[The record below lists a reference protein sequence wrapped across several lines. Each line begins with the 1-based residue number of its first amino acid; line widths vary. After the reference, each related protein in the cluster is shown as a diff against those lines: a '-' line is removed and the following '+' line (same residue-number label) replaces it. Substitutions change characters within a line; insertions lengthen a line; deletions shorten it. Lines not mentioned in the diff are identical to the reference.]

1 MSESEAKEQDPAT
14 STDLQQAAGKTQ
26 ESQPSEDEGNPVKS
40 TDEVGVRKAEPN
52 PNKLKMTGRSQVYTS
67 TKETLF
73 LNNRTHPSTHGLSP
87 VWIFGK
93 NPALPVFNV
102 QDHDQLVFLSAAANV
117 GVLYN
122 HTSNSQHILRGHSQ
136 SISCMCVSEDRRWI
150 ATGDNGSKGWVIIWD
165 SYSGIPVQTF
175 FDCFVGGLTALAFSS
190 DTKHLATVSG
200 EEVQCVHIW
209 DWSKKAAKLLS
220 WTELHPKYGLQDY
233 ISFKPNDSMQLLSSS
248 KNHMVFYSM
257 TKGSLRYFA
266 LNLKKLVG
274 SVVFTQPFPLSP
286 KRVPL
291 AEVSLSRS
299 VFHCTK
305 SQVLMAIGGILV
317 MMDVSEDLVERQNL
331 PSSKIKKINH
341 QQDPITALTMV
352 DGCGVIGNV
361 KGQIKFFDVNFKFLR
376 WFVDLSLD
384 PIVFIS
390 FSNECADEFVEDL
403 SLEGKPFILRNFTV
417 LTISSKV
424 VHVNAQRDF
433 SQTLLHEAGEPLYAV
448 ACHPSQPTVVMGN
461 QLGILQMWDYNKKVP
476 IGDKVFMTEKGIHCV
491 TFDPKGLY
499 LAVGFGSG
507 VVIILNSHTLQ
518 SDPEEIFHY
527 TTDSIH
533 LITFS
538 ADSQY
543 LAAADTGNA
552 VTVFRL
558 QRLEGSLSRWTYLGR
573 YGSHYKPIKDLLFG
587 VHLDSNQPR
596 LLSLGMDRK
605 LVEYDLKNS
614 SVNELLILNS
624 EQIEQSAT
632 PLCMT
637 WYPPLT
643 TEHFLLVASD
653 QYKMKLFN
661 STTKMCRQTVLGPV
675 FGSPVKKMVVLPKLD
690 EPEVKS
696 HHLAYITEDELGL
709 QILPLDGNPHKSTAF
724 IGHPTGAAALACSYD
739 GCFVCTAGGS
749 DCTVIL
755 WEINLKVLEATAALG
770 GKDMEPFYNLLEGG
784 ADGRVY
790 KEIENYFYY
799 CQIIDQG
806 HSSKRQP
813 STKIPLSQVPFLMR
827 ALGYFLSEKE
837 INDMQNEIK
846 FSKYAETRKYV
857 NEIGIEDFVKLY
869 INHRPVVASSSRE
882 LLQAFN
888 VLGKTGSTG
897 QPVLQR
903 SDLMTLLKGQGE
915 HMTEKEVSECL
926 TTLLSLDEEEEEE
939 TEGAH
944 CADSENLLE
953 CVIPDELSM
962 KTLTQILGFPFLEEM
977 STRSSLPE

>member
-1 MSESEAKEQDPAT
+1 
-14 STDLQQAAGKTQ
+14 
-26 ESQPSEDEGNPVKS
+26 
-40 TDEVGVRKAEPN
+40 
-52 PNKLKMTGRSQVYTS
+52 
-67 TKETLF
+67 
-73 LNNRTHPSTHGLSP
+73 
-87 VWIFGK
+87 
-93 NPALPVFNV
+93 
-102 QDHDQLVFLSAAANV
+102 
-117 GVLYN
+117 
-122 HTSNSQHILRGHSQ
+122 
-136 SISCMCVSEDRRWI
+136 
-150 ATGDNGSKGWVIIWD
+150 
-165 SYSGIPVQTF
+165 
-175 FDCFVGGLTALAFSS
+175 
-190 DTKHLATVSG
+190 
-200 EEVQCVHIW
+200 
-209 DWSKKAAKLLS
+209 
-220 WTELHPKYGLQDY
+220 
-233 ISFKPNDSMQLLSSS
+233 
-248 KNHMVFYSM
+248 
-257 TKGSLRYFA
+257 
-266 LNLKKLVG
+266 
-274 SVVFTQPFPLSP
+274 
-286 KRVPL
+286 RVPL

-352 DGCGVIGNV
+352 DGYCGVIGNV

-390 FSNECADEFVEDL
+390 FSNEYVFSRRLQTQLITFDFFLLC
-403 SLEGKPFILRNFTV
+403 RNFTV

-543 LAAADTGNA
+543 LAAAVNK
-552 VTVFRL
+552 L
-558 QRLEGSLSRWTYLGR
+558 MSLEGSLSRWTYLGR

-661 STTKMCRQTVLGPV
+661 STTKMCSCL
-675 FGSPVKKMVVLPKLD
+675 
-690 EPEVKS
+690 
-696 HHLAYITEDELGL
+696 
-709 QILPLDGNPHKSTAF
+709 
-724 IGHPTGAAALACSYD
+724 
-739 GCFVCTAGGS
+739 
-749 DCTVIL
+749 
-755 WEINLKVLEATAALG
+755 
-770 GKDMEPFYNLLEGG
+770 
-784 ADGRVY
+784 
-790 KEIENYFYY
+790 
-799 CQIIDQG
+799 
-806 HSSKRQP
+806 
-813 STKIPLSQVPFLMR
+813 FL
-827 ALGYFLSEKE
+827 
-837 INDMQNEIK
+837 
-846 FSKYAETRKYV
+846 
-857 NEIGIEDFVKLY
+857 
-869 INHRPVVASSSRE
+869 
-882 LLQAFN
+882 
-888 VLGKTGSTG
+888 
-897 QPVLQR
+897 
-903 SDLMTLLKGQGE
+903 
-915 HMTEKEVSECL
+915 C
-926 TTLLSLDEEEEEE
+926 
-939 TEGAH
+939 
-944 CADSENLLE
+944 
-953 CVIPDELSM
+953 
-962 KTLTQILGFPFLEEM
+962 
-977 STRSSLPE
+977 